1 LRTDAKVFLSI
12 LRKSNYK
19 FDFIVNFKKYWT
31 SGRKTETCWQGTCG
45 ATDMKSRTKVV
56 VIGGGIAGC
65 STLYHLTQE
74 GWSDVV
80 LVERNELTSGTT
92 WHSAA
97 QVTNFGM
104 NQTMVGLKT
113 HSINLYKELA
123 EDPDYP
129 INYHHADGGIRLA
142 NTEAQL
148 QGYRH
153 FASMARGMDVH
164 FEVIDAA
171 ECARRHPLIST
182 DNLLGGLWDPL
193 DGDIDPAQLCQA
205 LARRARKAG
214 AEVYRNTP
222 VIGLTQHK
230 DDTWTV
236 QTPHGDIDC
245 DIVVNA
251 GGYRVNE
258 VGAMMGVHHPVAS
271 MEHQYFLTEDIP
283 AIKAAGHRMPL
294 LRCPISDYYCRQEK
308 NGLLVGFYEQ
318 NCKTWGLDGI
328 DPHFVNALCPDDLD
342 RVTDVLEGAFA
353 RMPALMEVG
362 IHTVVN
368 GPITYTIDGAPLV
381 GPIPGK
387 RNAFCIIGLRAGLGE
402 GGGHGWLLAQQIV
415 HGEACYD
422 TWVLDPRRF
431 TGHAN
436 VELTALKAIEDYQNE
451 FRFHFPHEHRPAGR
465 NAKITPLTPVLAAE
479 GAAFTVVNGWERVDY
494 IKPTA
499 DFHPSLSFDFDETF
513 DVIAGEVRNV
523 QENVGLCE
531 VTGFNRIEITGTDRQ
546 TFLDRLICGAL
557 PRREGRVGLAYLLN
571 AHGMIKCE
579 ATVANLPESDRGP
592 ARIWYGSAA
601 ASEFHDMDWLRAHLR
616 PDENVQLRSLTNDQ
630 TILVLAGP
638 KARAVLQQVARGDW
652 SAAAFPWLSVRESF
666 IGIAPATV
674 MAVSFSGE
682 LAYEIHV
689 PNAALY
695 AAYLALCDAGSA
707 HGLSLFGARAVESM
721 RLEKGFLHWKA
732 DLLTEYDPFE
742 TGLDRFVRLN
752 KSTFVGQDALIK
764 RRAEGPR
771 KRLVT
776 LEVESTRAP
785 AHGGA
790 SVLRDGAVIGT
801 VTSGDWGHRVQK
813 NLAYAF
819 IDPAFTEVGTGLK
832 VDICGTEIA
841 AQVIDPALYDP
852 GFARVRA

>member
-1 LRTDAKVFLSI
+1 
-12 LRKSNYK
+12 
-19 FDFIVNFKKYWT
+19 
-31 SGRKTETCWQGTCG
+31 
-45 ATDMKSRTKVV
+45 MKSRTKVV

-65 STLYHLTQE
+65 SALFHLTQE
-74 GWSDVV
+74 GWTDVV

-97 QVTNFGM
+97 QVTNFGG

-113 HSINLYKELA
+113 HSIELYKILS
-123 EDPDYP
+123 EDPAYP

-142 NTEAQL
+142 NTEEQM

-164 FEVIDAA
+164 LEVLDAE

-182 DNLLGGLWDPL
+182 SNLLGGLWDPL

-205 LARRARKAG
+205 LAYHARQAG

-222 VIGLTQHK
+222 VTALTQHK

-236 QTPHGDIDC
+236 HTEHGDIDC

-251 GGYRVNE
+251 CGYRVNE

-283 AIKAAGHRMPL
+283 EIVESDRRMPL
-294 LRCPISDYYCRQEK
+294 LRCPISDYYSRQEK

-318 NCKTWGLDGI
+318 DCKTWGMDGI
-328 DPHFVNALCPDDLD
+328 DPNFVNALCPDDLD
-342 RVTDVLEGAFA
+342 RVMTVMEGAFE
-353 RMPALMEVG
+353 RMPALAETG
-362 IHTVVN
+362 IRSIVN

-422 TWVLDPRRF
+422 TWSIDPRRF
-431 TGHAN
+431 TSHTN
-436 VELTALKAIEDYQNE
+436 VELTALKSIEDYQNE

-465 NAKITPLTPVLAAE
+465 PAKTTPLTPILAAE
-479 GAAFTVVNGWERVDY
+479 GAEFTVVNGWERVDY
-494 IKPTA
+494 IKPTP
-499 DFHPSLSFDFDETF
+499 DFHPSLSFNFDEAF
-513 DVIAGEVRNV
+513 DVVAAEVKNV

-531 VTGFNRIEITGTDRQ
+531 VNGFNRFEITGADRHA
-546 TFLDRLICGAL
+546 FLDRMFCGNVTK
-557 PRREGRVGLAYLLN
+557 RDGRVGLGYMLN
-571 AHGMIKCE
+571 NQGMVKGE
-579 ATVANLPESDRGP
+579 ATVANIAASDRGP
-592 ARIWYGSAA
+592 QRAWFGSAA
-601 ASEFHDMDWLRAHLR
+601 AAEFHDMDWLTKHMNA
-616 PDENVQLRSLTNDQ
+616 DEDVQIKSLTNDQ

-638 KARAVLQQVARGDW
+638 KARDVLAATSRADW
-652 SAAAFPWLSVRESF
+652 SKEAFPWLSVRECF
-666 IGIAPATV
+666 IGFSPATV
-674 MAVSFSGE
+674 LGVSFSGE

-689 PNAALY
+689 PNASLY
-695 AAYLALCDAGSA
+695 AVYLALREAGEA
-707 HGLSLFGARAVESM
+707 HGLKLFGARAVDSM
-721 RLEKGFLHWKA
+721 RMEKGFMHWKA
-732 DLLTEYDPFE
+732 DLLTEFDPYE
-742 TGLDRFVRLN
+742 TALDRFI
-752 KSTFVGQDALIK
+752 KPEKGDFVGKAALVK
-764 RRAEGPR
+764 RIEAGPR
-771 KRLVT
+771 QKLVT
-776 LEVESTRAP
+776 LKIDATHAP

-790 SVLRDGAVIGT
+790 SLMQDDKVVGT
-801 VTSGDWGHRVQK
+801 ITSGEWGYRVGM

-819 IDPAFTEVGTGLK
+819 VDTALSEVGSTMQLDLLGDL
-832 VDICGTEIA
+832 VGAE
-841 AQVIDPALYDP
+841 VIEASPYDP
-852 GFARVRA
+852 SYARMRA

>member
-1 LRTDAKVFLSI
+1 M
-12 LRKSNYK
+12 K
-19 FDFIVNFKKYWT
+19 F
-31 SGRKTETCWQGTCG
+31 
-45 ATDMKSRTKVV
+45 RTKVV

-104 NQTMVGLKT
+104 TQTMVGLKT
-113 HSINLYKELA
+113 HSINLYKDLA
-123 EDPDYP
+123 DDPDYP
-129 INYHHADGGIRLA
+129 VNYHHSDGGIRLA
-142 NTEAQL
+142 NTEAQM

-153 FASMARGMDVH
+153 FTSMARGMGVE
-164 FEVIDAA
+164 FEVLDAA
-171 ECARRHPLIST
+171 ECARRHPLISAE
-182 DNLLGGLWDPL
+182 NLLGGLWDPS

-222 VIGLTQHK
+222 VTALTQHK

-236 QTPHGDIDC
+236 HTEHGDIAC

-258 VGAMMGVHHPVAS
+258 IGAMMGVSHPVAS

-283 AIKAAGHRMPL
+283 AIAQADHRMPL

-308 NGLLVGFYEQ
+308 NGLLLGFYEQ
-318 NCKTWGLDGI
+318 DCKTWGMDGI
-328 DPHFVNALCPDDLD
+328 DPNFVNALCPDDLD

-353 RMPALMEVG
+353 RMPALMEAG
-362 IHTVVN
+362 IHTIVN

-422 TWVLDPRRF
+422 TWVIDPRRF
-431 TGHAN
+431 GEHAT
-436 VELTALKAIEDYQNE
+436 VELTARKAVEDYQNE

-465 NAKITPLTPVLAAE
+465 PAKTTPLTPIFAAE
-479 GAAFTVVNGWERVDY
+479 GAEFTVVNGWERVDY
-494 IKPTA
+494 IKPSP
-499 DFHPSLSFDFDETF
+499 DFHPTLGYDFDETF
-513 DVIAGEVRNV
+513 PLISAEVKAVQTNV
-523 QENVGLCE
+523 ALAE
-531 VTGFNRIEITGTDRQ
+531 VNGFNRFEITGADRH
-546 TFLDRLICGAL
+546 TFLDRMICGAVTKR
-557 PRREGRVGLAYLLN
+557 PGRMGLGYLLN
-571 AHGMIKCE
+571 HKGMLKGE
-579 ATVANLPESDRGP
+579 ATIANIPASDRGP
-592 ARIWYGSAA
+592 DRVWYGSAA
-601 ASEFHDMDWLRAHLR
+601 AAERHDMDWLRAHLS
-616 PDENVQLRSLTNDQ
+616 DAEDVQIRSLTNDQ

-638 KARAVLQQVARGDW
+638 NARAVLSAAARGDW
-652 SAAAFPWLSVRESF
+652 SKAAFPWLSVREACVGF
-666 IGIAPATV
+666 APATILN
-674 MAVSFSGE
+674 VSFSGE

-689 PNAALY
+689 PNASLY
-695 AAYLALCDAGSA
+695 AAYLALREAGKPLNM
-707 HGLSLFGARAVESM
+707 GLFGARAVDAM

-732 DLLTEYDPFE
+732 DILTEFDPYE
-742 TGLDRFVRLN
+742 TGLDRFVRLG
-752 KSTFVGQDALIK
+752 KGDFIGRDALVE
-764 RRAEGPR
+764 RAKNPPAT
-771 KRLVT
+771 RLVSLT
-776 LEVESTRAP
+776 IDSATTPAIGGGSLMLEGRV
-785 AHGGA
+785 
-790 SVLRDGAVIGT
+790 VGT
-801 VTSGDWGHRVQK
+801 ITSGNWGHRTGL

-819 IDPAFTEVGTGLK
+819 VEASVAPAGTELQL
-832 VDICGTEIA
+832 DLCGTLVA
-841 AQVIDPALYDP
+841 AKVIPAGPYDP
-852 GFARVRA
+852 DFSRMRS

>member
-1 LRTDAKVFLSI
+1 
-12 LRKSNYK
+12 
-19 FDFIVNFKKYWT
+19 
-31 SGRKTETCWQGTCG
+31 
-45 ATDMKSRTKVV
+45 MKSRTKVV

-104 NQTMVGLKT
+104 TQTMVGLKS
-113 HSINLYKELA
+113 HSIQLYKELA
-123 EDPDYP
+123 EDLDYP

-142 NTEAQL
+142 NTEAQM

-153 FASMARGMDVH
+153 FASMARGMDVD
-164 FEVIDAA
+164 FEIIDAA

-182 DNLLGGLWDPL
+182 ENLVGGLWDPL

-222 VIGLTQHK
+222 VTALSQKT

-236 QTPHGDIDC
+236 HTTKGDIDC
-245 DIVVNA
+245 DVVVNA
-251 GGYRVNE
+251 CGYRVNE
-258 VGAMMGVHHPVAS
+258 VGEMMGVHHPVMS
-271 MEHQYFLTEDIP
+271 MEHQYFLTEEIP
-283 AIKAAGHRMPL
+283 AISAAGHRMPL

-308 NGLLVGFYEQ
+308 NGLLLGFYEQ
-318 NCKTWGLDGI
+318 DCKTWGMDGI
-328 DPHFVNALCPDDLD
+328 DTKFVNALCPDDLD

-422 TWVLDPRRF
+422 TWGLDPRRF

-436 VELTALKAIEDYQNE
+436 VELTALKAVEDYQNE
-451 FRFHFPHEHRPAGR
+451 FRFHFPNEHRPAGR
-465 NAKITPLTPVLAAE
+465 RAKTTPLTPVFEMQGAE
-479 GAAFTVVNGWERVDY
+479 FTVVNGWERVEFF
-494 IKPTA
+494 KPSQEFEVTPT
-499 DFHPSLSFDFDETF
+499 FNFDEAF
-513 DVIAGEVRNV
+513 DLVGEEVKKV
-523 QENVGLCE
+523 QSSAGLCE
-531 VTGFNRIEITGTDRQ
+531 VNGFNRLEITGRDRHA
-546 TFLDRLICGAL
+546 FLDRMICGHVNK
-557 PRREGRVGLAYLLN
+557 RENRVGLGYLLN
-571 AHGMIKCE
+571 EHGMLKAE
-579 ATVANLPESDRGP
+579 ATVANLPTSDRGP

-601 ASEFHDMDWLRAHLR
+601 ASEFHDADWLRHHIR
-616 PDENVQLRSLTNDQ
+616 SDEDVHIQSLTNDF

-638 KARAVLQQVARGDW
+638 MSREILSKCARGDW
-652 SAAAFPWLSVRESF
+652 SPAAFPWLNVRECF
-666 IGIAPATV
+666 IGIAPAVV
-674 MAVSFSGE
+674 MGVSFSGE

-689 PNAALY
+689 PNSALY
-695 AAYLALCDAGSA
+695 SAYLTLREAGDA
-707 HGLSLFGARAVESM
+707 FGMGQFGMRAVESM

-732 DLLTEYDPFE
+732 DILTEFDPFE
-742 TGLDRFVRLN
+742 TGLERFVRMD
-752 KSTFVGQDALIK
+752 KPDFVGKAALTS
-764 RRAEGPR
+764 RMNDPSG
-771 KRLVT
+771 KRLVS
-776 LEVESTRAP
+776 LEILSKKAP
-785 AHGGA
+785 SHGGA
-790 SVLRDGAVIGT
+790 SLMHRDAVVGT
-801 VTSGDWGHRVQK
+801 ITSGAWGYRVGK

-819 IDPAFTEVGTGLK
+819 
-832 VDICGTEIA
+832 VDENFSQIGTELLLDMCGDHIDA
-841 AQVIDPALYDP
+841 KVIVPSPYDP
-852 GFARVRA
+852 DMTRARS